1 MINLSKYLLT
11 LAFGVAVFGAVACS
25 DDSSSSAA
33 ADDGKNDSFFWSDL
47 QVFDAKA
54 DLPSCDKFDGVAQV
68 VDEKAFFACL
78 EGEWT
83 QIAVFARAYDELPK
97 CNAPMND
104 FCIDVG
110 DHEESEAAY
119 ICDEGT
125 WIKGVDGSCLKGDDN
140 RAALI
145 KPPSLCDTREGS
157 GHIEN
162 GVCVVDEKREV
173 PGLEIPSVLDD

>member
-1 MINLSKYLLT
+1 MMNLSKYFLT
-11 LAFGVAVFGAVACS
+11 LALGAAVFGAVACS
-25 DDSSSSAA
+25 NSSDSLVSLNESDGLASL
-33 ADDGKNDSFFWSDL
+33 DDGKKDFFTWDDV

-54 DLPSCDKFDGVAQV
+54 DLPSCDKFDGVAAQV
-68 VDEKAFFACL
+68 IDEKSFFVCF

-110 DHEESEAAY
+110 DGDEPEAAY

-125 WIKGVDGSCLKGDDN
+125 WVKGVDGSCLKG
-140 RAALI
+140 RANVT
-145 KPPSLCDTREGS
+145 PSSKTLAYLS
-157 GHIEN
+157 
-162 GVCVVDEKREV
+162 
-173 PGLEIPSVLDD
+173 

>member
-1 MINLSKYLLT
+1 MKLSRYLLT
-11 LAFGVAVFGAVACS
+11 LAFGVAMFGAVACS

-33 ADDGKNDSFFWSDL
+33 VDDGKNDSFSWSDL

-54 DLPSCDKFDGVAQV
+54 DLPSCKKFDGVAQV
-68 VDEKAFFACL
+68 IDEKAFFVCL

-83 QIAVFARAYDELPK
+83 QIGVSAPSYDELPK

-110 DHEESEAAY
+110 EGEKNEASY

-125 WIKGVDGSCLKGDDN
+125 WVKGVEGSCLKGN
-140 RAALI
+140 
-145 KPPSLCDTREGS
+145 
-157 GHIEN
+157 EN
-162 GVCVVDEKREV
+162 KGMEDQEKSDYYWLRS
-173 PGLEIPSVLDD
+173 P

>member
-1 MINLSKYLLT
+1 MKLSKYLLT
-11 LAFGVAVFGAVACS
+11 LAFGAAVFGAIACS

-33 ADDGKNDSFFWSDL
+33 ADDGKNDSFSWSDL

-54 DLPSCDKFDGVAQV
+54 DLPSCKKFDGVAQV
-68 VDEKAFFACL
+68 IDEKAFFACL

-83 QIAVFARAYDELPK
+83 QIAVSARAYDELPK

-110 DHEESEAAY
+110 DGENPEAAY

-125 WIKGVDGSCLKGDDN
+125 WVKGEDGSCLKGDDN
-140 RAALI
+140 I
-145 KPPSLCDTREGS
+145 F
-157 GHIEN
+157 
-162 GVCVVDEKREV
+162 
-173 PGLEIPSVLDD
+173 PGLSGFP